1 MNRQLEADKLT
12 LMEELERQRQLCDE
26 LSEKVKENEAMSQ
39 MINLLEREKAE
50 MLLQVDSAQNTIQS
64 LTLQVNNNIYYRYN
78 ILIFFFQLAELSQT
92 DAIQRL
98 RLSYEA
104 ALAEMKKQ
112 HEIEVS
118 QLMSQRTAT
127 APPEVHIDEAVSM
140 ILQCACV

>member
-12 LMEELERQRQLCDE
+12 LLEELERQRQLCDE
-26 LSEKVKENEAMSQ
+26 LSEKVKENKAMSQ

-50 MLLQVDSAQNTIQS
+50 MSLQVDSAQNTIQS
-64 LTLQVNNNIYYRYN
+64 LTLQVNNNYNRYN
-78 ILIFFFQLAELSQT
+78 ILNFFQLTELSQT

>member
-12 LMEELERQRQLCDE
+12 LMEELERQRQLCNE

-50 MLLQVDSAQNTIQS
+50 MSLQVDSAQNTIQS
-64 LTLQVNNNIYYRYN
+64 LTLQVNNNYYRYN

>member
-12 LMEELERQRQLCDE
+12 LLEELERQRQLCDE

-50 MLLQVDSAQNTIQS
+50 MSLQVDSAQNTIQS
-64 LTLQVNNNIYYRYN
+64 LTLQVNNYYYRYN
-78 ILIFFFQLAELSQT
+78 ILIFFQLAELSQT
-92 DAIQRL
+92 DAIQHL